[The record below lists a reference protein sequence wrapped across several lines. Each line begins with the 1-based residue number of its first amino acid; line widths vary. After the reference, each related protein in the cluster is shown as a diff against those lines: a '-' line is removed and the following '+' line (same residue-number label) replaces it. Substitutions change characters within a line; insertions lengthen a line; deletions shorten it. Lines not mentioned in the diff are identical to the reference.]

1 MAAKTSFKVAEP
13 RKAAT
18 ESPDHFSASRKIDEK
33 IADLGDW
40 RGERLSEI
48 RGIIREVDPGVVEQ
62 WKWMGSP
69 AWSHGGIFAVANAHK
84 DKVKLTFAHGAVLP
98 DPMKLFNAT
107 LAGNTWRAIDLREGD
122 RIDDAALKALVR
134 EAVAYNTTQPAKPVL
149 LSGGNP
155 QIAKADGDA
164 PVQAYIAAMPGWKS
178 DIGRRL
184 DELIGRTV
192 PGVRKAVRWNSPF
205 YGIEG
210 QGWFLS
216 YHVFTRYVKVTFFQG
231 ASLRPVPPGAGKD
244 ENSRWI
250 DIYEDRL
257 DEEQLMTWVRQ
268 AAALPGCDLT

>member
-1 MAAKTSFKVAEP
+1 MTGKTSKESTKVSKTTVLEN
-13 RKAAT
+13 
-18 ESPDHFSASRKIDEK
+18 
-33 IADLGDW
+33 AD
-40 RGERLSEI
+40 R
-48 RGIIREVDPGVVEQ
+48 
-62 WKWMGSP
+62 
-69 AWSHGGIFAVANAHK
+69 
-84 DKVKLTFAHGAVLP
+84 
-98 DPMKLFNAT
+98 
-107 LAGNTWRAIDLREGD
+107 
-122 RIDDAALKALVR
+122 
-134 EAVAYNTTQPAKPVL
+134 KPVL

-164 PVQAYIAAMPGWKS
+164 PVQAYIAAMPGWKR